1 MPLVFFPAAISSFFR
16 PLQTHKKTPRS
27 SFQNQAASH
36 HGHQQQQ
43 QPQGQGFEG
52 SELRVTNL
60 AFKVTEADVRELF
73 SAIGRLRR
81 TAVDRRPNGESAGAA
96 SVAYYNAADC
106 DRAIR
111 TYDGVALDGQ
121 PMRLALGAG
130 AVAALSSGLTLSRV
144 GAPRGAPAG
153 GRGGYGP
160 PPPGYGAPVQR
171 RVVAVG
177 GPRVVA
183 VAVPPRGA
191 GGLGAARGGFGRGG
205 GRGGGA
211 RVKSRV
217 VRVPAASASELD
229 SQLDTYMKG

>member
-111 TYDGVALDGQ
+111 TYDGVALDGR
-121 PMRLALGAG
+121 PMRVVKVGAG
-130 AVAALSSGLTLSRV
+130 GGVRSLSSGLQL
-144 GAPRGAPAG
+144 G
-153 GRGGYGP
+153 G
-160 PPPGYGAPVQR
+160 QSSR
-171 RVVAVG
+171 RVVIAG
-177 GPRVVA
+177 GDGGGGGGGGGSRVVS
-183 VAVPPRGA
+183 VMRTT
-191 GGLGAARGGFGRGG
+191 GGSRGGGGGGSSRGGGGGGSRGG
-205 GRGGGA
+205 GR
-211 RVKSRV
+211 
-217 VRVPAASASELD
+217 VRANVTKLDAAELD
-229 SQLDTYMKG
+229 AQLDTYMKGE